1 MQLFRVL
8 VRLKVFQLAGIAA
21 LAIPIN
27 TFLATGSVSG
37 TQGVMAAA
45 LVVGAGAA
53 STTLWYFSRRYVGEL
68 ALLPAGQAGQP
79 QRLRISVL
87 DFWGHREDT
96 DVPLQ
101 ALIPPLQ
108 HLPEAGRRAML
119 QEPLLPVDV
128 EGDRQYFLSV
138 RYGRLVDPAALHAL
152 LSGQLEGQQLRDN
165 HET

>member
-1 MQLFRVL
+1 
-8 VRLKVFQLAGIAA
+8 LKVFQLAGIAA

-87 DFWGHREDT
+87 DFWGHRE
-96 DVPLQ
+96 V
-101 ALIPPLQ
+101 
-108 HLPEAGRRAML
+108 GF
-119 QEPLLPVDV
+119 VCV
-128 EGDRQYFLSV
+128 
-138 RYGRLVDPAALHAL
+138 
-152 LSGQLEGQQLRDN
+152 
-165 HET
+165 